1 MNADPM
7 TEKRLAELLTEGK
20 FLTAKDLAAAQAK
33 AKQENKELAEAVIEL
48 GLVSD
53 AQIGGLVA
61 QEFGVPFFDV
71 SRERIEPSM
80 LSLLPEKV
88 AMGQQ
93 AICHKMSE
101 KGIWFATS
109 RPDNYEFFKLV
120 EKRFHLPV
128 NISYATEEG
137 IEEALKGYKQD
148 LLIQLKELLERMK
161 KTQHDEDT
169 VQLVQLLVYSAYDS
183 RASDIHI
190 EPEEKDAV
198 VRYRIDGS
206 MQEMIRYPIA
216 FHEKVVFRIKILSR
230 LRTDEHAQAQDG
242 RFEVKSEGASVNL
255 RVSILPITHGENV
268 VMRLLSER
276 FQRLRLEDMGFQ
288 ADDLEKIM
296 RACEMPHGFVL
307 AVGPTGSGKTTTLYA
322 MINILNKPDVN
333 LMTIEDPVEYNI
345 RGIRQIQVNPRT
357 NLTFDQGLRSI
368 VRQDPDII
376 MVGEIRDPETA
387 DIAVN
392 AALTGHLMLSSLHAN
407 DAASTFPRLYEMNME
422 PFLLASSIN
431 TIIAQRLVRK
441 ICTHCIETYFLTKEE
456 QDALARD
463 PKMLEAVKK
472 RAKGKP
478 LSKIQ
483 LSHGRGC
490 RACQHMGYMGRLGIY
505 EIMLISDEIRP
516 LIVRKGSSDDIYE
529 VAVKQGMRTMLE
541 DGMDKVFQGVT
552 TLGEIIRAIKS

>member
-1 MNADPM
+1 MPSETA
-7 TEKRLAELLTEGK
+7 TENRIAELLAGSK
-20 FLTAKDLAAAQAK
+20 FLSPKDLAAVKAK
-33 AKQENKELAEAVIEL
+33 AKQENKDVADAAIEM
-48 GLVSD
+48 GLITD
-53 AQIGGLVA
+53 AQIGELIA
-61 QEFGVPFFDV
+61 KQYEVPFFDV

-88 AMGQQ
+88 SAGQR
-93 AICHKMSE
+93 AICHKMDE
-101 KGIWFATS
+101 KGIHIATS
-109 RPDNYEFFKLV
+109 RPDNFEFFKLV

-128 NISYATEEG
+128 FISFATEEG

-148 LLIQLKELLERMK
+148 LLIQLKDLLDRMK

-169 VQLVQLLVYSAYDS
+169 VQLVQILVCSAYDS

-198 VRYRIDGS
+198 VRFRIDGS
-206 MQEMIRYPIA
+206 MQEIVRYPIA

-242 RFEVKSEGASVNL
+242 RFEVKSKGTAVNL

-276 FQRLRLEDMGFQ
+276 FQRLRLEDLGFQ
-288 ADDLEKIM
+288 PDDLDKIM

-441 ICTHCIETYFLTKEE
+441 ICTHCVETYYLTKEE

-463 PKMLEAVKK
+463 PKMLEIVKK
-472 RAKGKP
+472 HAEGKP
-478 LSKIQ
+478 LSKVQ
-483 LSHGRGC
+483 VSHGRGC

-505 EIMLISDEIRP
+505 EIMLITDEIRP
-516 LIVRKGSSDDIYE
+516 LIVRKASSDDIY
-529 VAVKQGMRTMLE
+529 AMALKQGMRTMLE
-541 DGMDKVFQGVT
+541 DGLDKVFQGVT